1 VGVFVIGEIGV
12 IDTNADNIC
21 DYPLCGYKNI
31 KQEGCKRKTDWLK
44 ERFKEGMKVKILH
57 SPGDGSVG
65 MIEYV
70 PGEHAWRAVEAEGY
84 MLIHCIFI
92 VPKKLKG
99 KGYGS
104 LLVDECLK
112 DAKRKKMHGAAVVTR
127 KGTWMASNELF
138 LKKGFEIVDTA
149 PPDFALLAREF
160 KKSAPSPRF
169 KGDWDKK
176 LRKYDKGLTIIRSDQ
191 CPYVA
196 KALREIC
203 ETAQRSHGMT
213 PRVIELRNSKEA
225 QRAPSPFGV
234 FSIILDGKLVADH
247 PISNTRFVNIMKKE
261 LK

>member
-1 VGVFVIGEIGV
+1 MGEIEI

-21 DYPLCGYKNI
+21 DYSLCGYKNI
-31 KQEGCKRKTDWLK
+31 KQEGYKRKTDWLK
-44 ERFKEGMKVKILH
+44 RRFKEGMKVKILH
-57 SPGDGSVG
+57 SPQDGSVG

-70 PGEHAWRAVEAEGY
+70 PGGYAWRAVEAEGY
-84 MLIHCIFI
+84 MVIHCIFI
-92 VPKKLKG
+92 MPRKLKG

-112 DAKRKKMHGAAVVTR
+112 DGRNQKLHGVAVVTR
-127 KGTWMASNELF
+127 KGTWMASRELF
-138 LKKGFEIVDTA
+138 LKSGFEVVDTA
-149 PPDFALLAREF
+149 PPDFELLVKKF

-169 KGDWDKK
+169 ESDWDRK
-176 LRKYDKGLTIIRSDQ
+176 LSKYGKGLTIIRSDQ

-203 ETAQRSHGMT
+203 ETAQKSYGMK
-213 PRVIELRNSKEA
+213 PRVIELRSSKEA